1 MGDGAAAL
9 TSCSC
14 PSSAFYSRVLR
25 AGECGTDCVLH
36 PDVGG
41 GCASGC
47 DARAPRERASPRELG
62 LPHGDGERDSF
73 MIGEEHCGEP
83 RPSSLFRRREMLKSG
98 MLAPLAV
105 SRRGARAACA

>member
-1 MGDGAAAL
+1 VRENAAPTA
-9 TSCSC
+9 SCIQTWEVAA
-14 PSSAFYSRVLR
+14 PPA
-25 AGECGTDCVLH
+25 
-36 PDVGG
+36 
-41 GCASGC
+41 
-47 DARAPRERASPRELG
+47 APRARLARASPRELG